1 MTTRFGLS
9 QGVIDGIR
17 SVLSRHPSV
26 RRAVLYGSRAKG
38 NYRQGSDI
46 DLTLCEEQGQTIS
59 SREVALILDE
69 IDDLLLPYTLDLSVF
84 EQLGNAEL
92 RAHIERVG
100 QIFYERADGK
110 GGEGTLAP

>member
-1 MTTRFGLS
+1 MAR
-9 QGVIDGIR
+9 
-17 SVLSRHPSV
+17 
-26 RRAVLYGSRAKG
+26 K
-38 NYRQGSDI
+38 
-46 DLTLCEEQGQTIS
+46 LCPTS
-59 SREVALILDE
+59 CARPVALHQAIQLRAIHHPLELVIGREHQHDVVFLDAERGQISFVLDE